1 MKFLLCLAFLFAQAF
16 PAQAGDGTL
25 SELWEKATHL
35 ESEGHAVEAALVCRR
50 LLVLDPGYAPAR
62 DLLSKIHASLQL
74 PPPATNWKDRAAGFF
89 PPDRLALGGSLCLWA
104 GLFGIL
110 ATLLVPSWRRWR
122 FPAFLSLLAGLAAL
136 AFSAVIDPRIVRA
149 REAVVTL
156 PGGAPVYPAP
166 SVDDNRLTAR
176 LPDGTPLSIR
186 SRSGRWTAITLPDGR
201 NGWIL
206 SEALTPLLP
215 AENS

>member
-1 MKFLLCLAFLFAQAF
+1 
-16 PAQAGDGTL
+16 
-25 SELWEKATHL
+25 
-35 ESEGHAVEAALVCRR
+35 
-50 LLVLDPGYAPAR
+50 
-62 DLLSKIHASLQL
+62 
-74 PPPATNWKDRAAGFF
+74 
-89 PPDRLALGGSLCLWA
+89 LALGGSLCLWA

-136 AFSAVIDPRIVRA
+136 AFSAVIDPRIVRS

-156 PGGAPVYPAP
+156 PGGASVYPAP
-166 SVDDNRLTAR
+166 SLDDSRLTAR

-206 SEALTPLLP
+206 SEALTSLVP
-215 AENS
+215 AEKS